1 MKDENDWITLT
12 DDEIDGLARRMGIN
26 LTFDMYRMIR
36 ATEEVLREKNDDEAI
51 IRLFEGRL

>member
-36 ATEEVLREKNDDEAI
+36 ATEEVLREKNDEI

>member
-1 MKDENDWITLT
+1 MKDEDNWITLT

-26 LTFDMYRMIR
+26 LTFDMYRMVR
-36 ATEEVLREKNDDEAI
+36 AAEEVLREKNDDEAI

>member
-12 DDEIDGLARRMGIN
+12 DDEIDGLARRMGIK
-26 LTFDMYRMIR
+26 LTYDMYRMVR
-36 ATEEVLREKNDDEAI
+36 AAEEVLREKNDDEAI

>member
-26 LTFDMYRMIR
+26 LTFDMYRMVR
-36 ATEEVLREKNDDEAI
+36 AAEEVLREKNDDEAI